1 MKSKKLLDSTIPIII
16 PIKIEIAP
24 IIEFSKTMII
34 NNCFFEAPNV
44 FQIPISFFR
53 SVRKWS

>member
-1 MKSKKLLDSTIPIII
+1 MNSKKLFDSAIPSII
-16 PIKIEIAP
+16 PITIEIAP
-24 IIEFSKTMII
+24 IIVFSKTMII
-34 NNCFFEAPNV
+34 NNCFLEAPNV